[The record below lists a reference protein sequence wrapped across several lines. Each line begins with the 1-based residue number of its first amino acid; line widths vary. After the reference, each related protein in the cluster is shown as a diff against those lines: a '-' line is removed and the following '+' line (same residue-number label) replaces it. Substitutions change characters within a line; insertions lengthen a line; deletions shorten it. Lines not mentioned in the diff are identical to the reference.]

1 MIGATSLLLPEAQNC
16 STLWGFSGARKGF
29 PVTQWG
35 TKLST
40 SRISHFPKLLYK
52 SPQRTK
58 RGSGTMAR
66 DKFVGYLRVS
76 TEKKGQSG
84 LGIEAQ
90 RKAIEDYLN
99 GGRWELLAEYVEI
112 ESGKRSDHP
121 ELARAITH
129 AKATGAT
136 LVIAKLDRL
145 SRNVAF
151 ISNLMESGVE
161 FVAADMAMANRLTV
175 HVLAA
180 VAEHE
185 REMISQRTMAALAA
199 AKARGIKLG
208 NPNGARALRGL
219 GNAHAVAAVKARADA
234 HLRRVLPVIRAVR
247 GEGTTSLHGMAAEL
261 NRRGILTARGGQ
273 WYATTVKNLLD
284 RAAP

>member
-1 MIGATSLLLPEAQNC
+1 
-16 STLWGFSGARKGF
+16 
-29 PVTQWG
+29 
-35 TKLST
+35 
-40 SRISHFPKLLYK
+40 
-52 SPQRTK
+52 
-58 RGSGTMAR
+58 MAR
-66 DKFVGYLRVS
+66 GKFVGYLRVS
-76 TEKKGQSG
+76 TEKQGLSG

-112 ESGKRSDHP
+112 ESGKRSDRP
-121 ELARAITH
+121 ELAKAL
-129 AKATGAT
+129 AQSKATGAT

-161 FVAADMAMANRLTV
+161 FVAADMPMANRLTV

-185 REMISQRTMAALAA
+185 REMISQRTAALAA
-199 AKARGIKLG
+199 AKVRGVKLG

-219 GNAHAVAAVKARADA
+219 GNAHAIEGAKAKADTHMA
-234 HLRRVLPVIRAVR
+234 RVVPVIETIR
-247 GEGTTSLHGMAAEL
+247 GDGATSLRGIAEEL
-261 NRRGILTARGGQ
+261 NRQGILTARGGQ

-284 RAAP
+284 RAAR

>member
-1 MIGATSLLLPEAQNC
+1 MP
-16 STLWGFSGARKGF
+16 
-29 PVTQWG
+29 
-35 TKLST
+35 
-40 SRISHFPKLLYK
+40 
-52 SPQRTK
+52 
-58 RGSGTMAR
+58 RG
-66 DKFVGYLRVS
+66 KFIGYLRVS
-76 TEKKGQSG
+76 TEKQGLSG

-90 RKAIEDYLN
+90 RKAIDEYLN

-112 ESGKRSDHP
+112 ESGRRSDRP
-121 ELARAITH
+121 ELTKALAQS
-129 AKATGAT
+129 KATGAT

-161 FVAADMAMANRLTV
+161 FVAADMPMANRLTV

-185 REMISQRTMAALAA
+185 REMISQRTTAALAA
-199 AKARGIKLG
+199 AKVRGVKLG

-219 GNAHAVAAVKARADA
+219 GNAHAIEGAKAKADTHMA
-234 HLRRVLPVIRAVR
+234 RVVPVIETIR
-247 GEGTTSLHGMAAEL
+247 GEGATSLRGIAEEL
-261 NRRGILTARGGQ
+261 NRQGILTARGGR

-284 RAAP
+284 RAAR